1 MMNRTSFRAKAIL
14 LNTTVAMPGKNAPH
28 T

>member
-1 MMNRTSFRAKAIL
+1 MNRTSFRAKAVL
-14 LNTTVAMPGKNAPH
+14 LNMTVAKPGKNAPH